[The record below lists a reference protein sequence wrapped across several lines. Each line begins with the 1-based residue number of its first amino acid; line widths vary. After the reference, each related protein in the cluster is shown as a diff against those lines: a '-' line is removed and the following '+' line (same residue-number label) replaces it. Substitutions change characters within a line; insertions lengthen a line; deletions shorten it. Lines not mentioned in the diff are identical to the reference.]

1 MTNQNIINTQE
12 PCGQDVVSGK
22 APLNDEHL
30 VGPTAVACAF
40 NTCNAMLALNPK
52 SERIMGGICVK
63 YAKKSPYEVH
73 ILQDDEDEHFVPT
86 PSTISPAERQRIRE
100 IVETF
105 GKYD

>member
-1 MTNQNIINTQE
+1 MTNQNIFNTQE

-22 APLNDEHL
+22 APLNEKHL

-40 NTCNAMLALNPK
+40 NTCSATIALNPQ
-52 SERIMGGICVK
+52 SGRIMGGVCLK
-63 YAKKSPYEVH
+63 YAKKSPHEEHV
-73 ILQDDEDEHFVPT
+73 LQIDDDKPFVPT
-86 PSTISPAERQRIRE
+86 PNTMSPAERQRIRE